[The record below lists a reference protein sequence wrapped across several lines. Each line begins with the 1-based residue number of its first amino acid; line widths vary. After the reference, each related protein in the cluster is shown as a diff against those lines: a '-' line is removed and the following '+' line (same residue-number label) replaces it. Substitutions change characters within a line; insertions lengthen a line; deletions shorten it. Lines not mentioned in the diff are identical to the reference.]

1 MGDPCKA
8 LKYTRDLRNEIMQP
22 DGKTVKKVMI
32 NEAALLKTVSNLK
45 VTPERLWPPN
55 ETSTA
60 SRERVENEER
70 EVHTKT
76 RIMAITQN
84 TGCTR

>member
-1 MGDPCKA
+1 MMGDPCKA
-8 LKYTRDLRNEIMQP
+8 LKCTRDLRNEIMQP

-45 VTPERLWPPN
+45 VTPERLWHP
-55 ETSTA
+55 
-60 SRERVENEER
+60 ER